1 MAERVDVDER
11 NRGEF
16 SGGPTREER
25 RTRLLSERR
34 QNKEAADRRKV
45 DLEIHIGKAS
55 E

>member
-16 SGGPTREER
+16 SGSAMREARRARPWLER
-25 RTRLLSERR
+25 NVEQKDRSTER
-34 QNKEAADRRKV
+34 DV
-45 DLEIHIGKAS
+45 EIHIGKAS

>member
-16 SGGPTREER
+16 SGGAVREER
-25 RTRLLSERR
+25 RMRRSSERSESQR
-34 QNKEAADRRKV
+34 PEEQKTDVEM
-45 DLEIHIGKAS
+45 HIGKAS

>member
-16 SGGPTREER
+16 SGGAMREER
-25 RTRLLSERR
+25 RMRRLTERR
-34 QNKEAADRRKV
+34 RSEEAAQAKTDV
-45 DLEIHIGKAS
+45 EIRIGKAS